1 MSAALLTAGMV
12 VAAAVGAS
20 IRYTLSR
27 WFNGVFPYGTLAA
40 NLAASFL
47 AGYLIQLEGSLSVI
61 ASIGA
66 LGAMSTWS
74 TVANEAAEMA
84 RDRQGLQAL
93 LYVWATTASGVVAA
107 WIGIQV
113 ALTQT

>member
-1 MSAALLTAGMV
+1 MSTALLVAGV
-12 VAAAVGAS
+12 VAAAAVGAS

-40 NLAASFL
+40 NLVASFL
-47 AGYLIQLEGSLSVI
+47 AGYLIRLDESLSVI
-61 ASIGA
+61 ATIGA

-93 LYVWATTASGVVAA
+93 LYVWATTSSGIVAA
-107 WIGIQV
+107 WLGIQF
-113 ALTQT
+113 ALSPG